1 MTLISLILFIMK
13 LQQLNGKFLNLVTGI
28 MNRDIYVKEKY
39 GSATLNFTYLQYV
52 WYCEWIT
59 EWNNN

>member
-13 LQQLNGKFLNLVTGI
+13 LQQLNGKFLNLVIGI

-39 GSATLNFTYLQYV
+39 GSATLNLTYLQYV
-52 WYCEWIT
+52 
-59 EWNNN
+59 